1 MLLLAVGGTS
11 CVSQLDPAAPK
22 NRFAGLV
29 QECIELAAGADI
41 AALADL
47 GQLIPVACLLMQV
60 KWMPTLVIGKFLH
73 GVTVTVV
80 LIAGN
85 KMIVETIP
93 KDQCRNFAPIS
104 PFFSGL
110 GYVLVFSC
118 LKR

>member
-1 MLLLAVGGTS
+1 MLLLAVGDTS
-11 CVSQLDPAAPK
+11 RAQQLDPAVPK
-22 NRFAGLV
+22 NRFAGLA
-29 QECIELAAGADI
+29 QECIELSAEGDV

-47 GQLIPVACLLMQV
+47 GRLLAVACLLMQV
-60 KWMPTLVIGKFLH
+60 KWMPALVIGKFLH